1 MDHCSDLQHMWA
13 EGDGGV
19 RDGQMEG
26 EKDSGV
32 EEGERRATVTK
43 GLLCFDGKKANE
55 CSGTAD
61 HPFWKYS
68 TFLLKFS

>member
-1 MDHCSDLQHMWA
+1 
-13 EGDGGV
+13 
-19 RDGQMEG
+19 MEG

-55 CSGTAD
+55 CSGTAN